1 MLSATADSDSP
12 LRTKKA
18 LISLVDIAYP
28 RGVTNRDGRDG
39 NVRRVSCQA
48 ESYIGRHSAGMAI
61 DSSGFWDRL
70 QEVFSGA
77 NAPEIARLTGRTK
90 QTVYRWRDGQLPDLD
105 ILADIAESRG
115 VSLHW
120 LVTGKGP
127 KDVNGDRGAQT
138 PKPQVATIEPG
149 QVPVYFGPYE
159 QEKIRDMAKAES
171 RTFEEQVRDI
181 VLQEMERRGMINVPE
196 ESNVVF
202 FGEPVRSVTVPLMGW
217 IAAGEPIHVVA
228 ERQDVNVPDFF
239 MKRGK
244 DYFVLHVRGDSMID
258 DQIIDGSLIV
268 CEARQTATDGEKVV
282 AMIDGDKAT
291 VKRIY
296 HEGDRIRL
304 QPANPLHK
312 PIYVEPDQRLDI
324 QGVVVGIFH
333 KPS

>member
-1 MLSATADSDSP
+1 
-12 LRTKKA
+12 
-18 LISLVDIAYP
+18 
-28 RGVTNRDGRDG
+28 
-39 NVRRVSCQA
+39 
-48 ESYIGRHSAGMAI
+48 MAI
-61 DSSGFWDRL
+61 DSIGFWERL

-105 ILADIAESRG
+105 VLTEISESRQ

-120 LVTGKGP
+120 LVTGTGP
-127 KDVNGDRGAQT
+127 KRVNGSADGAALFKLA
-138 PKPQVATIEPG
+138 PKATIEPG

-159 QEKIRDMAKAES
+159 QEKIRDMAEAEG

-217 IAAGEPIHVVA
+217 IAAGEPIHIVA
-228 ERQDVNVPDFF
+228 ERQEVNVPDFF

-244 DYFVLHVRGDSMID
+244 QYFVLHVRGDSMIE

-268 CEARQTATDGEKVV
+268 CEARQTAVDGEKVV

-291 VKRIY
+291 VKRLY
-296 HEGDRIRL
+296 HEGDRVRL

-312 PIYVEPDQRLDI
+312 PIYVEPSQRLDI

>member
-1 MLSATADSDSP
+1 MRNYFNGRLPAT
-12 LRTKKA
+12 
-18 LISLVDIAYP
+18 
-28 RGVTNRDGRDG
+28 
-39 NVRRVSCQA
+39 
-48 ESYIGRHSAGMAI
+48 
-61 DSSGFWDRL
+61 
-70 QEVFSGA
+70 
-77 NAPEIARLTGRTK
+77 
-90 QTVYRWRDGQLPDLD
+90 D
-105 ILADIAESRG
+105 ILTKIANETG
-115 VSLHW
+115 VSLTW
-120 LVTGKGP
+120 LLTEKGP
-127 KDVNGDRGAQT
+127 ERLNGASSALD
-138 PKPQVATIEPG
+138 PG

-159 QEKIRDMAKAES
+159 QEKLRDMAKAS
-171 RTFEEQVRDI
+171 GRTFEEQVRDI

-244 DYFVLHVRGDSMID
+244 EYFVLHVRGDSMIE
-258 DQIIDGSLIV
+258 DQIVDGSLIV
-268 CEARQTATDGEKVV
+268 CEARQTAIDGEKVV

-296 HEGDRIRL
+296 HDGDRVRL

-312 PIYVEPDQRLDI
+312 PIYIEPDQRLDI